1 LRAGDRSV
9 WVLDIFLALMRDLD
23 ALVCCPYDDNARCVA
38 AAVVRSTLSAMLGAG
53 GMGDM
58 DY

>member
-1 LRAGDRSV
+1 L
-9 WVLDIFLALMRDLD
+9 LDIFLALMRDLD
-23 ALVCCPYDDNARCVA
+23 ALVCCPYEDNARRVA
-38 AAVVRSTLSAMLGAG
+38 AAMVTSTLSAMPGG